1 MSGKRAKQRRKATSK
16 KSAGNQ
22 DFKNVTV
29 NLLKTVQILE
39 KLVTESLCDTVFKNT
54 RSRERQRVWS
64 LYELVRFWHAV
75 ILRAPQS
82 LTQALEAATM
92 DLPGWTKIEATPEA
106 FFQRGRDLSWKFFQ
120 VLYQAFV
127 AKITP
132 VSDAA
137 FAQEWK
143 SLRKRFSHLWIVDGS
158 RLDAITHRLKILWKE
173 EGRVLPGCLMACYDL
188 FRGYAPLL
196 HFSEDAAE
204 SEMARFEQILPQIP
218 ENTLVMG
225 DRIYA
230 MAKHFKLLSDSGKW
244 GLFRRHANLKLRK
257 VQCLSRERL
266 KGAVLEDW
274 LVEVGTAPDT
284 PRLTLRWIH
293 LRVKR
298 GGDYEWLTN
307 VLDPKRLSAQE
318 VSELY
323 PDRWNVERLFY
334 DLKEVLNLHRFYA
347 ANVNAVGMQVYAA
360 AMVYVAMRVA
370 QARIAKQVG
379 LAPEKL
385 STEKF
390 FPRMAAA
397 VSIWTNLCGG
407 AEAMRE
413 CNRGIKLKEPRWDR
427 MRFASVRL
435 DHILVEERH
444 GPRTDTRKTKKDRQ
458 WKSLS
463 DLMAISKN

>member
-1 MSGKRAKQRRKATSK
+1 MSGKRAKERRKATSNK
-16 KSAGNQ
+16 CSGNQ
-22 DFKNVTV
+22 AFKNVTV

-39 KLVTESLCDTVFKNT
+39 KLVTESLCETVFKNT
-54 RSRERQRVWS
+54 RDRERQRVWS

-82 LTQALEAATM
+82 LTQALEAARM
-92 DLPGWTKIEATPEA
+92 DLPGWTKTEASPEA
-106 FFQRGRDLSWKFFQ
+106 FFQRSRDLSWKFFQ

-127 AKITP
+127 AKIIP
-132 VSDAA
+132 ISDVA

-143 SLRKRFSHLWIVDGS
+143 TLRKRFSHVWIVDGS
-158 RLDAITHRLKILWKE
+158 RLDAIAHRLKILWKE
-173 EGRVLPGCLMACYDL
+173 KGRILPGCLTACYDL

-204 SEMARFEQILPQIP
+204 SELKRFERILPQIP

-244 GLFRRHANLKLRK
+244 GLFRRHARLKLRK
-257 VQCLSRERL
+257 VQCLSRQRL

-284 PRLTLRWIH
+284 PKLTLRWIY
-293 LRVKR
+293 LRIKR

-360 AMVYVAMRVA
+360 AMVYTAMRVA

-397 VSIWTNLCGG
+397 VSIWANLCGG

-413 CNRGIKLKEPRWDR
+413 CNRGIQLKEPRWHR
-427 MRFASVRL
+427 MKFACVKL
-435 DHILVEERH
+435 EHILVEERH
-444 GPRTDTRKTKKDRQ
+444 GPRTDTRKTKKNRQ

-463 DLMAISKN
+463 DFMQISKN